1 MLDDRLLIAA
11 ITYGVAAALSW
22 LFVGKTIPL
31 SHRWGIV
38 DLPGPRR
45 AHSVPMARAGG
56 VPLFLAFAVAV
67 AVTFSLGVDRLS
79 LETERLLI
87 LLVASGFLCLVMVY
101 DDVTGLSPVVKLLW
115 QFGAAS
121 LVVAPR
127 LRGEGHGLVIDNVN
141 LPFGVGQVT
150 LPTWFALVF
159 TVVWLIGMTN
169 AMNLLDGVDG
179 LAGSVTLVACVI
191 LFLHTVVHPQ
201 FTISLLP
208 AALAGAVSG
217 YLPFNWHPAKI
228 IMGDAGANFLG
239 FTLAGIAIIGGA
251 KIATTLLAF
260 GLPIV
265 DVVWLVLFRMA
276 HRRSPF
282 AADRSH
288 LHYRLADAGLR
299 PPQVVLFVSGTSL
312 AFGVAALLLPT
323 REAKAAAIAGVGLVL
338 LATVTLLTVRER
350 HHPHGSST
358 STLADTTEQN
368 G

>member
-1 MLDDRLLIAA
+1 MDDRLLIAA
-11 ITYGVAAALSW
+11 ITYAVAAGLSW
-22 LFVGKTIPL
+22 LFVAKTIPL

-45 AHSVPMARAGG
+45 AHRVPMARAGG
-56 VPLFLAFAVAV
+56 VPLYLAFAVAV

-101 DDVTGLSPVVKLLW
+101 DDVAGLSPPVKLAW
-115 QFGAAS
+115 QLSAAL

-127 LRGEGHGLVIDNVN
+127 LRGEGHGLVIDSVN
-141 LPFGVGQVT
+141 LPFGTEHLT

-179 LAGSVTLVACVI
+179 LAGSVTLVACAI

-260 GLPIV
+260 GLPV
-265 DVVWLVLFRMA
+265 LDVVWLILFRIA

-288 LHYRLADAGLR
+288 LHYRLADAGLK
-299 PPQVVLFVSGTSL
+299 PPQVVLFVSGCSL
-312 AFGVAALLLPT
+312 AFGIAALLLPT
-323 REAKAAAIAGVGLVL
+323 REAKAAAIVGVGLLL
-338 LATVTLLTVRER
+338 LATVTVLTVRER
-350 HHPHGSST
+350 HRPPSGPPAAWPDA
-358 STLADTTEQN
+358 ADPTR
-368 G
+368 

>member
-1 MLDDRLLIAA
+1 MLDNRLLVAA
-11 ITYGVAAALSW
+11 ITFGVAAALSW

-45 AHSVPMARAGG
+45 AHAVPMARAGG
-56 VPLFLAFAVAV
+56 VPLFLSFAVAV

-101 DDVTGLSPVVKLLW
+101 DDVTGLSPGVKLLW

-127 LRGEGHGLVIDNVN
+127 LRGEGHGLVIDSVN
-141 LPFGVGQVT
+141 LPFGTDQVA
-150 LPTWFALVF
+150 LPTWFALSF

-169 AMNLLDGVDG
+169 AMNLLDGIDG
-179 LAGSVTLVACVI
+179 LAGSVTMVACAI

-208 AALAGAVSG
+208 AALAGAVAG

-260 GLPIV
+260 GLPIL
-265 DVVWLVLFRMA
+265 DVVWLVLFRLA

-282 AADRSH
+282 VADRSH
-288 LHYRLADAGLR
+288 LHYRLADAGLK

-312 AFGVAALLLPT
+312 VFGVTALLLPT
-323 REAKAAAIAGVGLVL
+323 REMKAAAIVGVGVL
-338 LATVTLLTVRER
+338 LLVTVAILTLRER
-350 HHPHGSST
+350 NRPGQISRAPMT
-358 STLADTTEQN
+358 DIAEPGT
-368 G
+368 